1 MVAEGARRHRR
12 RWLFCSQSPQ
22 RPYRDPTE
30 AHVGFDDPK
39 NSLTWECGMHATL
52 VFSPELPIS
61 KEEEELGALSPSPGG
76 SNPKERRGLLS

>member
-1 MVAEGARRHRR
+1 M
-12 RWLFCSQSPQ
+12 
-22 RPYRDPTE
+22 
-30 AHVGFDDPK
+30 GFDDPK